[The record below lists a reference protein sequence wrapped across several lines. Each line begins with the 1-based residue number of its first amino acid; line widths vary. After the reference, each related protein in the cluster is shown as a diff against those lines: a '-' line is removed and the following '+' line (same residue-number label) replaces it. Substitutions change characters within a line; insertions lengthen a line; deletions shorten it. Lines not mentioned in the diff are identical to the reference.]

1 MLSCNHGRMPVPT
14 QNITTAEWWRS
25 FCKKHN
31 RNSIWKFLLQ
41 SFLFHPLLYS
51 RSYINVSFGPSRTVE
66 LQTKGLKGPPQ
77 TKGKR
82 EVNERN
88 ESCYKI
94 TDGCGRT
101 FPLFSCAASC
111 GFTSNQ
117 KYEKNIF
124 LFLCVCFH
132 LILITES
139 GGKVHFH
146 LSLSNWEEEKKFMI
160 LELIRSRV
168 EVETM
173 IDGLKKN
180 VWRWWKDYKLHA
192 LVHN

>member
-1 MLSCNHGRMPVPT
+1 MAFVLL
-14 QNITTAEWWRS
+14 
-25 FCKKHN
+25 KKHN

-124 LFLCVCFH
+124 LVLCVCVCVFPSYFNH
-132 LILITES
+132 WIGREKI
-139 GGKVHFH
+139 HFH
-146 LSLSNWEEEKKFMI
+146 LSLSNWEEEKK
-160 LELIRSRV
+160 
-168 EVETM
+168 
-173 IDGLKKN
+173 N
-180 VWRWWKDYKLHA
+180 WWSW
-192 LVHN
+192 NW